1 MKNFFRGAQSAV
13 RIVTT
18 LALLLAP
25 LCLAAT
31 MLRMWVW
38 AMPRVVMPH
47 GVAGYLLIDCPPF
60 SNVAATGLAT
70 VKLDNL
76 IGYTVDRVILELG
89 GTTFT
94 KAMITSIRM
103 LANEKPIFEST
114 GSRTDSRMQF
124 RGITAN
130 AAYLTLDFSEIRAR
144 TIIGQRVGSVDTVSA
159 GINKLS
165 LEVQI
170 TGATA
175 PTLTAAAMVS
185 QAPQTDPESAQLI
198 AKVVNKTFNPGG
210 AGEFAFD
217 FNYQR
222 VPGSFVKRVHL
233 SGATVTASRV
243 KKNGIEIFKALNARN
258 NYVQTE
264 FGRTPQAN
272 WQVIDF
278 IVDGNLSDALPMGN
292 AQSMEWYVTASGAG
306 NIVMEAELL
315 DRLSNN

>member
-1 MKNFFRGAQSAV
+1 MKNIFSGAALAV
-13 RIVTT
+13 KLSIYV
-18 LALLLAP
+18 LMLLVPLLLAATVAR
-25 LCLAAT
+25 LA
-31 MLRMWVW
+31 LF
-38 AMPRVVMPH
+38 MPQPMKAH

-76 IGYTVDRVILELG
+76 IGYTVDRIILELG
-89 GTTFT
+89 GGALT
-94 KAMITSIRM
+94 KAMLTSIRL

-114 GSRTDSRMQF
+114 GSRTDSRMQY

-144 TIIGQRVGSVDTVSA
+144 TIVGQRVGSIDTVSS

-170 TGATA
+170 TGATT

-185 QAPQTDPESAQLI
+185 VAPQVDPETNQLI
-198 AKVVNKTFNPGG
+198 AKIVNKTFNPGG

-217 FNYQR
+217 FNYAR
-222 VPGSFVKRVHL
+222 VPQSFVKRVHL
-233 SGATVTASRV
+233 SGATVTAARV
-243 KKNGIEIFKALNARN
+243 KKNGVEIWKALAARN
-258 NYVQTE
+258 NFIETE
-264 FGRTPQAN
+264 FGRTPQAS

-278 IVDGNLSDALPMGN
+278 VVDGNMSDALPMGN